1 MNWPRCACS
10 TSPIGSRT
18 RKASTAFRRYNPL
31 FCGRYRVRDV
41 RADVTSTGTATM
53 TRTFAHFLRSPD
65 QPLPRLLWAGILALG
80 LGGLT
85 AGNARAQPQR
95 EPTTNPTTQERQ
107 DGDRDGQRGGWREP
121 TPDQWEEA
129 VAFLKEHNPRRLAI
143 YDRAVDEWRKSQGQA
158 VGPETELPRSIRGA
172 RSRIYTRVHFLRL
185 LEERDPE
192 LYSFALRQFQL
203 EDQIIGSLEDAR
215 AAEKAGDEAARER
228 ALAAADEA
236 VRAYA
241 EGTLTE
247 RKDRIERMRRELERE
262 EERLE
267 QDRTN
272 FDSLVERLKERFKRS
287 LPGGDGDRSRDG
299 EGDREG
305 DRSGSREGGRDD

>member
-1 MNWPRCACS
+1 MNGLHNL
-10 TSPIGSRT
+10 SPYG
-18 RKASTAFRRYNPL
+18 A
-31 FCGRYRVRDV
+31 GR
-41 RADVTSTGTATM
+41 
-53 TRTFAHFLRSPD
+53 PI
-65 QPLPRLLWAGILALG
+65 RLLLAGALALSFFG
-80 LGGLT
+80 V
-85 AGNARAQPQR
+85 AIARAQPQR
-95 EPTTNPTTQERQ
+95 GPTTSPTTQERP
-107 DGDRDGQRGGWREP
+107 DANRDGQRGGWREP
-121 TPDQWEEA
+121 TPDQWEAA

-143 YDRAVDEWRKSQGQA
+143 YDRAVEEWRKSQGEVVA
-158 VGPETELPRSIRGA
+158 PETELPRSIRGA

-192 LYSFALRQFQL
+192 LYSFALRQFRL

-215 AAEKAGDEAARER
+215 SAEKAGDKAAQER

-241 EGTLTE
+241 EGTLSE

-272 FDSLVERLKERFKRS
+272 FDKLVERLKERFERS
-287 LPGGDGDRSRDG
+287 LPGGDGERDG
-299 EGDREG
+299 EGNRGGDRDG
-305 DRSGSREGGRDD
+305 DRSGSAEGGRDG